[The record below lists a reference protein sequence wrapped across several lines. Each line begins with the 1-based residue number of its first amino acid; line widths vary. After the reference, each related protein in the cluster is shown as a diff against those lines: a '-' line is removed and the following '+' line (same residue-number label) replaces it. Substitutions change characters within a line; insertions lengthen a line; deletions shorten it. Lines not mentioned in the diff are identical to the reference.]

1 MPTQKAASSCP
12 EPHFDVGWTQLPET
26 FENCVLPS
34 ELPATYPAQFW
45 LT

>member
-12 EPHFDVGWTQLPET
+12 VPHFDVGWTQLPET